1 MVGTRGSAPPGEA
14 ASGQDTKNFKLVW
27 AAFKAAGW
35 TSKPSPHGIGTLWNC
50 VAREQTVERLHG
62 GQAALAAAG
71 NGAATTAVSS
81 RSASVQAFKN
91 TSPSKP
97 STRKTKASSRKLKSP
112 VSELKSS
119 SKPPSKHKSSGRCV
133 LVCIPVAVQ
142 AATRVQVAA
151 LESKKLKIKSM
162 THVQYMSKLHM
173 QLITLTAN
181 EIR

>member
-112 VSELKSS
+112 VSELKS
-119 SKPPSKHKSSGRCV
+119 
-133 LVCIPVAVQ
+133 
-142 AATRVQVAA
+142 
-151 LESKKLKIKSM
+151 KKLKIKPM